1 MAERGWRLGWRTKGT
16 AVRHLPF
23 YYGWIVVGTLAIT
36 EPISWGI
43 LFYGF
48 GVMLTPIQQE
58 MGWSQAEITG
68 AFSLMLL
75 ISGFAAVPVG
85 RWLDRHGARGL
96 MTVGSCLATLATIGW
111 AQVQTLFGFY
121 LIWAAIGVITAM
133 ILYEPAFAVTAT
145 WFVRRRAQAL
155 TVLTFGGGLASV
167 IFVPLAAWLIQ
178 LYGWRTALWILA
190 ALLAVTTI
198 PLHAIFLRR
207 APAVMGLLPD
217 GEPPRNRTAVAAGQ
231 VTQPATVTPSFE
243 KSITVA
249 DALRSSIFWWLST
262 AFTLSTFCAV
272 ALAVHLLPFL
282 TKQGYPATFAALTAS
297 VLGGS
302 QIPGRLLFGPLGS
315 WLSLRSITA
324 VLFTMMTCG
333 LLILLIAPTTWLILV
348 GAILFGMGSGASSP
362 ARAALV
368 GEFYG
373 IANYGAINGVMTLVS
388 TIARSSAPVAMGLLY
403 TWTGGYTSVFW
414 VLILSAAGAIGSI
427 LATRKPALT
436 TNRG

>member
-1 MAERGWRLGWRTKGT
+1 MAERGWRLGWRLHTT
-16 AVRHLPF
+16 DVRHLPF

-58 MGWSQAEITG
+58 MGWSQAEMTG

-75 ISGFAAVPVG
+75 ISGVAAVPVG
-85 RWLDRHGARGL
+85 RWLDQHGARGL
-96 MTVGSCLATLATIGW
+96 MTIGSCLATLALIGW
-111 AQVQTLFGFY
+111 AQVQTLLGFY

-178 LYGWRTALWILA
+178 HYGWRTALWILA
-190 ALLAVTTI
+190 GILAVTTI
-198 PLHAIFLRR
+198 PLHALFLRR
-207 APAVMGLLPD
+207 SPALLGLWPD
-217 GEPPRNRTAVAAGQ
+217 GEPPRNRTAGVVGSLR
-231 VTQPATVTPSFE
+231 PASLPTPHLPQ
-243 KSITVA
+243 SIPVG
-249 DALRSSIFWWLST
+249 DALRHSTFWWLST

-282 TKQGYPATFAALTAS
+282 TNQGYPTTFAALTAS
-297 VLGGS
+297 MLGGS
-302 QIPGRLLFGPLGS
+302 QIPGRLLFGPLGNR
-315 WLSLRSITA
+315 LSLRTITA
-324 VLFTMMTCG
+324 ILFAMMSCG
-333 LLILLIAPTTWLILV
+333 LLILLAAPTTWLILV
-348 GAILFGMGSGASSP
+348 GAFLFGMGSGASSP

-388 TIARSSAPVAMGLLY
+388 TIARAGAPVMMGLLY
-403 TWTGGYTSVFW
+403 TWTGGYTAVFW
-414 VLILSAAGAIGSI
+414 VLILMAAAAVGAI
-427 LATRKPALT
+427 LAVRKA
-436 TNRG
+436 